1 MHNRMTGR
9 SRSRR
14 RGRPAFSKPP
24 YQSIMAV
31 GRRICSDRVR
41 ILSIERRSMNS
52 ISVRVSIVVGI
63 LSVLLVTAVSADNG
77 PSFKFVSSEVGL
89 SPRSVSG
96 PPTVRLLLEGTQL
109 PPGSNEV
116 SELADD
122 AGSSQVEFEPTAA
135 DPGKSTRH
143 WLLTA
148 RFKTDERPAEGVR
161 RRQVRAFLQ
170 ASREQG
176 AGARRCCW
184 MPPPAY

>member
-1 MHNRMTGR
+1 M
-9 SRSRR
+9 
-14 RGRPAFSKPP
+14 
-24 YQSIMAV
+24 
-31 GRRICSDRVR
+31 
-41 ILSIERRSMNS
+41 ERREMNS
-52 ISVRVSIVVGI
+52 ASVRFWSVGGI
-63 LSVLLVTAVSADNG
+63 LSVLFVAAVSADNG

-122 AGSSQVEFEPTAA
+122 AGSSQGEFEPTAA

-148 RFKTDERPAEGVR
+148 RFKTE
-161 RRQVRAFLQ
+161 
-170 ASREQG
+170 
-176 AGARRCCW
+176 
-184 MPPPAY
+184 